1 MDLCSGR
8 TGLSACVSRPKLAT
22 TSGPLDGA
30 LERTRGALEIAGD
43 DPDPAGGAGEG
54 RGGFTHTRAGRTD
67 RPCCPTPRRQPPRQA
82 GTRRRSKPSS
92 MPAEPP
98 HPAART
104 GARLHPPPCSRAD
117 CAGHRPGSSAAS
129 WGGRRDEPADHSRS
143 PAERRVSHPP
153 GPVHDRRPLLSAD
166 PSPARCRPSCPA
178 PHNCC
183 CPHPARGRAGRD
195 RHPPIRSRRCDDRRP
210 CEGGCCTP
218 GAQTAETGHQPGVS
232 ASTRLP
238 GPGRAS
244 CTPPLTERAGPGVKG
259 AGPTPVRRRPVRPR
273 RTRRRTGRT
282 RC

>member
-129 WGGRRDEPADHSRS
+129 WGGAVTSRLTTHDHPLNAAYPTLPDLFTIVAPCCRQTRR
-143 PAERRVSHPP
+143 PP
-153 GPVHDRRPLLSAD
+153 GA
-166 PSPARCRPSCPA
+166 A
-178 PHNCC
+178 P
-183 CPHPARGRAGRD
+183 
-195 RHPPIRSRRCDDRRP
+195 
-210 CEGGCCTP
+210 
-218 GAQTAETGHQPGVS
+218 
-232 ASTRLP
+232 
-238 GPGRAS
+238 
-244 CTPPLTERAGPGVKG
+244 
-259 AGPTPVRRRPVRPR
+259 PVRPHTTAAAPILLAAVLEGTGILR
-273 RTRRRTGRT
+273 SVLGAVTTGAHAKEAAVPRAHRQRRRATNPACRPAPAFPARDERPARRLSPSGRAPA
-282 RC
+282 